1 MREWSDL
8 VQQIQ
13 TSVGME
19 KSKRGRYYEH
29 QMGVKLEFACLVV
42 WASSAWYSMTLHSIE
57 METQE

>member
-42 WASSAWYSMTLHSIE
+42 WASSLKRLVFHDTAFH
-57 METQE
+57 